1 MSPRWGWVLG
11 SAVLAAVVWWVGTDP
26 FVRGVRALDVGS
38 LAVGAALGV
47 PITVASAW
55 RWRLVAGGLGVDLPL
70 GRATAACYR
79 SQLLNSVLPGGVL
92 GDVHRGVDHGRAAGD
107 PARGLRSV
115 AWERTAG
122 QLVQAAVAVLVLVLL
137 PSPVRSSL
145 PGVLAILVVGTV
157 LLVVLVR
164 SWATLRT
171 DLATLLGRRIWPGV
185 VVAST
190 VVVAGL
196 VATYVVA
203 ARAVGVTAPLATL
216 VPLAVLVLVAAAVP
230 ANLAGWG
237 PREGMAAWA
246 FAAAGL
252 GAEQGLATSV
262 AFGVMVVVAVLPGAA
277 VLVVGRCAR
286 ASAEEP
292 VHG

>member
-1 MSPRWGWVLG
+1 MSPRWGWTLG
-11 SAVLAAVVWWVGTDP
+11 VAVLAAVVWWVGTDP
-26 FVRGVRALDVGS
+26 FVSGVRALDAGT

-55 RWRLVAGGLGVDLPL
+55 RWQLVARGLGVDLPL

-79 SQLLNSVLPGGVL
+79 SQLLNSVLPGGVI

-115 AWERTAG
+115 AWERAAG

-145 PGVLAILVVGTV
+145 PGVLTILVVSVV

-164 SWATLRT
+164 SGATLRA
-171 DLATLLGRRIWPGV
+171 DLAMLLERRIWPGV

-203 ARAVGVTAPLATL
+203 ARTVGVTAPLTTL

-277 VLVVGRCAR
+277 VLVVGTRAR
-286 ASAEEP
+286 ERVEEP